1 MPHQKRL
8 LSPYRIISA
17 LMFFI
22 GSAAMAGLIFEYGF
36 GMPDHWDDA
45 AHAYEFVGAYIFC
58 FLQLLKLVVVEHPV
72 RYLRK
77 HWLQFTLVLLML
89 FQLAAGVGIRA
100 SPEYKYLEA
109 HYRQV
114 PLTSISLAFVQLY
127 FIVAAFVGSAAFHR
141 LLAKLR
147 LNPVAM
153 VGTSF
158 AAFITLGAVFLKFPK
173 AANPGQFV
181 SWTDAFFTAT
191 SAACV
196 TGLTTVDTGATFSLF
211 GQTVTLVLIQIG
223 GLGVIT
229 FTAFM
234 AFFNGSGIYGDD
246 AKKIM
251 IILNDDQR
259 HAGRSLFKIIGA
271 TLAIE
276 GLGAVLLYHGLH
288 SEIADPVKRAYFALY
303 HSVSGFCN
311 AGFGLYADSLCKFRG
326 DTFIILTTSALIV
339 LGGIGM
345 PVLFGAPRAFW
356 NVLRGR
362 FSEVP
367 AHLKIVLGI
376 SAFMILA
383 GTVFFFM
390 AAGQPGFME
399 GFTLK
404 EKLLSALFLSIS
416 TRTCGFATFDVSNIG
431 ILTASVCMLLMFI
444 GGSPASTAGG
454 IKTTGAGV
462 LCAAAYKVLFK
473 KPYEAIRLGGTIVIR
488 KTVRKAVIITAVML
502 GWSLCAVTALS
513 FMENLPL
520 EKIVFE
526 VVSATGTVGLTMGI
540 TPMLTCASKWVLIVC
555 MYIGRVSPGIIVVMI
570 NNRNAEKEDIILG

>member
-1 MPHQKRL
+1 MPHQKHL

-22 GSAAMAGLIFEYGF
+22 GSAAIAGLIYEYGF
-36 GMPDHWDDA
+36 GMPDGWHEA
-45 AHAYEFVGAYIFC
+45 AHTYEFTGAYIFC
-58 FLQLLKLVVVEHPV
+58 FLQLIKLLVVEHPV

-100 SPEYKYLEA
+100 SPEYKYLEM

-153 VGTSF
+153 VGASF

-181 SWTDAFFTAT
+181 SWTDAFFTST
-191 SAACV
+191 SAVCV
-196 TGLTTVDTGATFSLF
+196 TGLGTVDTGTTFSLF
-211 GQTVTLVLIQIG
+211 GQIVTMVLFQIG
-223 GLGVIT
+223 GLGIIT

-234 AFFNGSGIYGDD
+234 AYFNGSGIYGDD
-246 AKKIM
+246 AKKLM
-251 IILNDDQR
+251 VILDDEQNS
-259 HAGRSLFKIIGA
+259 AGRSLFKIIGA

-276 GLGAVLLYHGLH
+276 AIGAAFLYHGLH
-288 SEIADPVKRAYFALY
+288 AEIADPIKRGYFALY

-311 AGFGLYADSLCKFRG
+311 AGFGLYADSLCKFRA
-326 DTFIILTTSALIV
+326 DTLIILTMSGLIT

-345 PVLFGAPRAFW
+345 PVIFGSPGAFA
-356 NVLRGR
+356 NMLRGR
-362 FSEVP
+362 FSEIP
-367 AHLKIVLGI
+367 AHWKTVVFINT
-376 SAFMILA
+376 FMVVAGTILFFLLA
-383 GTVFFFM
+383 G
-390 AAGQPGFME
+390 PGFME
-399 GFTLK
+399 AFTFK
-404 EKLLSALFLSIS
+404 EKLLSSLFYTIT
-416 TRTCGFATFDVSNIG
+416 TRTCGFSSIDLG
-431 ILTASVCMLLMFI
+431 GLSVLVTSLSVLYMFI

-454 IKTTGAGV
+454 IKTAGFGV
-462 LCAAAYKVLFK
+462 LCAAGYKKLFK
-473 KPYEAIRLGGTIVIR
+473 KPYEAIRLAGTIVIS
-488 KTVRKAVIITAVML
+488 KTVRKALIIAAVL
-502 GWSLCAVTALS
+502 LIWSLGSVIALAYLET
-513 FMENLPL
+513 FPL
-520 EKIVFE
+520 RKVVFE
-526 VVSATGTVGLTMGI
+526 VISAIGTVGLTMGI
-540 TPMLTCASKWVLIVC
+540 TPMLTCASKWIIILC
-555 MYIGRVSPGIIVVMI
+555 MFIGRVSPGIIVILI